1 MWINRAA
8 LVLGLASFWIQ
19 QALSIVIPVERAA
32 TELLP
37 KYDYIIVGGG
47 LSGLVVGNRLSED
60 PNVTVLI
67 LEAGELD
74 NRTEY
79 TTYPAYIG
87 REITNV
93 NGWTLA
99 TTPQDH
105 LDHRSRPYPQGRGVG
120 GGTLIHGMTE
130 TYTLG
135 GLDEETARSLGIY
148 PDMSFHGTS
157 GPVEVS
163 FPRFVYN
170 QSYAVLKGYKELGL
184 PMLKDMNTGIT
195 AGVVFS
201 PSSMQAINQSRC
213 DARVAYLDPVME
225 RPNMHV
231 AVGQMATRLLLV
243 DSTQGLISS
252 TKDLPTPK
260 RVQEVEFLPRRDSH
274 SNNIHSS
281 RVSASREVIMAS
293 GAIHTPT
300 ILQVSGIGPAYV
312 LERLNITVQIEL
324 PGVGNNLQDHGMV
337 GKDYDYK
344 SPNIFT
350 DRHLDGAKLA
360 EAELLYKVNR
370 TGPLTAPLISIV
382 AFPSL
387 QALTAEWNT
396 LTGKYMLENFDR
408 YLPDD
413 APPAVRQGYAKQSRL
428 QLDILRQ
435 VDEPASEIMVD
446 STGRYTVAIQSTM
459 SRGTVR
465 PSGPNILKDNK
476 PVIDPRYCAHPLDCE
491 VAMLSFRMNARLM
504 KTNAFIQGLSPSPS
518 EPFASADDVAD
529 EENTAKLADFI
540 QRGLGTEFHPAGT
553 TAMLPFEDGGVV
565 DTELR
570 VYGTTNLRVVDAGI
584 MPLLPAAHIQAA
596 VYAVAE
602 KAADLIKAVQG

>member
-1 MWINRAA
+1 MLINRAA
-8 LVLGLASFWIQ
+8 IVQGLALIWVQ
-19 QALSIVIPVERAA
+19 QALSIVIPVERAT

-37 KYDYIIVGGG
+37 TYDYVIVGGG

-60 PNVTVLI
+60 PNITVLI

-99 TTPQDH
+99 TTPQEH
-105 LDHRSRPYPQGRGVG
+105 LDHRTRPYLQGRGVG
-120 GGTLIHGMTE
+120 GV
-130 TYTLG
+130 
-135 GLDEETARSLGIY
+135 GLDEETASSLGID

-170 QSYAVLKGYKELGL
+170 QSHAVLKGYKELGL

-243 DSTQGLISS
+243 DSTQGIMSS
-252 TKDLPTPK
+252 TKNFLTLK
-260 RVQEVEFLPRRDSH
+260 HVQEVE
-274 SNNIHSS
+274 
-281 RVSASREVIMAS
+281 
-293 GAIHTPT
+293 
-300 ILQVSGIGPAYV
+300 VSGIGPASV
-312 LERLNITVQIEL
+312 LESLNITVQVEL

-337 GKDYDYK
+337 GKDYNYT

-350 DRHLDGAKLA
+350 DNDLHDEKLA
-360 EAELLYKVNR
+360 EAELSYRVNR

-387 QALTAEWNT
+387 QSLTEEWNT
-396 LTGKYMLENFDR
+396 LTGKYMLDDFDR
-408 YLPDD
+408 YLLRD

-446 STGRYTVAIQSTM
+446 SIGRYTVAIQSTM

-504 KTNAFIQGLSPSPS
+504 KTNSLIHGLSPSPL
-518 EPFASADDVAD
+518 EPFASADNEAN
-529 EENTAKLADFI
+529 EENTSKLADFV

-565 DTELR
+565 DTKLR

-602 KAADLIKAVQG
+602 KPKDKVAGCLM

>member
-1 MWINRAA
+1 MSINRTA
-8 LVLGLASFWIQ
+8 LVLGLALFWIQ
-19 QALSIVIPVERAA
+19 QAMSIVIPVERAA
-32 TELLP
+32 NELLP
-37 KYDYIIVGGG
+37 TYDYVIVGGG
-47 LSGLVVGNRLSED
+47 LSGLVVGNRLSQD
-60 PNVTVLI
+60 PNITVLI
-67 LEAGELD
+67 IEAGELD
-74 NRTEY
+74 NRTEF
-79 TTYPAYIG
+79 TTYPAYVG
-87 REITNV
+87 RGITNI
-93 NGWTLA
+93 NGWTLDMV
-99 TTPQDH
+99 PQEH
-105 LDHRSRPYPQGRGVG
+105 LDHMPRPYLQGRGVG

-130 TYTLG
+130 TYTM
-135 GLDEETARSLGIY
+135 GLDEKTASSLGID

-163 FPRFVYN
+163 YPQFIYN
-170 QSYAVLKGYKELGL
+170 HSHAVLKGYEELGL
-184 PMLKDMNTGIT
+184 QILKDMNTGIT

-243 DSTQGLISS
+243 DSTQGLMSS
-252 TKDLPTPK
+252 TKGLPTPK
-260 RVQEVEFLPRRDSH
+260 HIQGVE
-274 SNNIHSS
+274 
-281 RVSASREVIMAS
+281 
-293 GAIHTPT
+293 
-300 ILQVSGIGPAYV
+300 VSGIGPASV
-312 LERLNITVQIEL
+312 LKRLNITVHIDL

-337 GKDYDYK
+337 GKDYNYN
-344 SPNIFT
+344 PNIFSPKKVN
-350 DRHLDGAKLA
+350 GAKLA
-360 EAELLYKVNR
+360 EAELSYRMNR
-370 TGPLTAPLISIV
+370 TGPFTAPLISIV

-387 QALTAEWNT
+387 QALTTEWNT
-396 LTGKYMLENFDR
+396 LTGKYMLEEFDR
-408 YLPDD
+408 YLLDD
-413 APPAVRQGYAKQSRL
+413 APPAVRRGYTKQSRL
-428 QLDILRQ
+428 QLGILRQ
-435 VDEPASEIMVD
+435 IDEPASEIMVD

-504 KTNAFIQGLSPSPS
+504 KTNSLIQALSPSPS
-518 EPFASADDVAD
+518 EPFKSADDEAD
-529 EENTAKLADFI
+529 EENTAKLMDFI

-602 KAADLIKAVQG
+602 KAADLIKKAQG

>member
-60 PNVTVLI
+60 PN
-67 LEAGELD
+67 EAGELD

-135 GLDEETARSLGIY
+135 GLDEETARSL
-148 PDMSFHGTS
+148 D
-157 GPVEVS
+157 
-163 FPRFVYN
+163 
-170 QSYAVLKGYKELGL
+170 AVLKGYEELGL

-370 TGPLTAPLISIV
+370 
-382 AFPSL
+382 
-387 QALTAEWNT
+387 TAEWNT